1 MFNQTIKKTLASCQ
15 HKLHK
20 YEAKYSAVDKS
31 TALIEFLPD
40 GTILFA
46 NANFL
51 ITMSYRLQDIVQQH
65 HSIFCHT
72 NEKAH
77 SDYKKFWSRL
87 AAGESIKGRFMRLDK
102 NQKEVWLEAS
112 YNPILNENGKVT
124 SILKLATDIT
134 QQVRNEF
141 NDHSTIEA
149 INRSMAVIEFSLKG
163 EILTANNNFLHT
175 TGYRL
180 EEIKGKHHRILCCSE
195 YAQSNDYIQFWE
207 RLNKGEFFSGRY
219 RRVNKAGHIIWLRA
233 TYNPIFNEHGKL
245 IKIIK
250 FASDVT
256 PQIEQQ
262 QAESKAA
269 SLAYD
274 ISSKTNA
281 DAQQGAQIVNG
292 TADVVQGIAGELNDA
307 ADSILAVSQQSE
319 HISKIVQTIKSIA
332 DQTNLLALN
341 AAIEAARAGEQ
352 GRGFAVVA
360 DEVRSLAGRTAQ
372 ATIEIGEVVQKN
384 HELSQSAVK
393 NMQTSREK
401 VEQGVQ
407 LAKQAE
413 EAITDIRDNAARVV
427 EAIQQ
432 FRTTMDH

>member
-51 ITMSYRLQDIVQQH
+51 NTMSYRLQDIAQQH

-87 AAGESIKGRFMRLDK
+87 AAGEAIKGRFMRLDK

-112 YNPILNENGKVT
+112 YNPILNENGKVI

-180 EEIKGKHHRILCCSE
+180 VEIKGKHHRILCCSE

-219 RRVNKAGHIIWLRA
+219 RRVNKSGHIIWLRA

-274 ISSKTNA
+274 ISSKTNT
-281 DAQQGAQIVNG
+281 DAQQGAQIVNS

-413 EAITDIRDNAARVV
+413 EAITDIRENAARVV

>member
-51 ITMSYRLQDIVQQH
+51 NTMSYRLQDIVQQH

-87 AAGESIKGRFMRLDK
+87 AAGEAIKGRFMRLDK

-219 RRVNKAGHIIWLRA
+219 RRVNKSGHIIWLRA

-281 DAQQGAQIVNG
+281 DAQQGAQIVNS

>member
-51 ITMSYRLQDIVQQH
+51 NTMSYRLQDIVQQH

-72 NEKAH
+72 NEKVH

-87 AAGESIKGRFMRLDK
+87 AAGEAIKGRFMRLDK

-219 RRVNKAGHIIWLRA
+219 RRVNKSGHIIWLRA

>member
-51 ITMSYRLQDIVQQH
+51 NTMSYRLQDIVQQH

-72 NEKAH
+72 NEKVH

-87 AAGESIKGRFMRLDK
+87 AAGETIKGRFMRLDK

-112 YNPILNENGKVT
+112 YNPILNENGKVI

-134 QQVRNEF
+134 EQVRNEF

-180 EEIKGKHHRILCCSE
+180 EEIKGKHHRILCRSE
-195 YAQSNDYIQFWE
+195 YAQSDDYTQFWE

-219 RRVNKAGHIIWLRA
+219 RRLNKAGRIIWLRA

-274 ISSKTNA
+274 ISTKTDA
-281 DAQQGAQIVNG
+281 DAQQGAQIVNR

>member
-65 HSIFCHT
+65 HSIFCNT
-72 NEKAH
+72 NEKTH

-281 DAQQGAQIVNG
+281 DAQQGAQIVNS

>member
-281 DAQQGAQIVNG
+281 DAQQGAQIVNS

>member
-1 MFNQTIKKTLASCQ
+1 M
-15 HKLHK
+15 
-20 YEAKYSAVDKS
+20 
-31 TALIEFLPD
+31 
-40 GTILFA
+40 
-46 NANFL
+46 
-51 ITMSYRLQDIVQQH
+51 
-65 HSIFCHT
+65 
-72 NEKAH
+72 
-77 SDYKKFWSRL
+77 
-87 AAGESIKGRFMRLDK
+87 
-102 NQKEVWLEAS
+102 
-112 YNPILNENGKVT
+112 
-124 SILKLATDIT
+124 
-134 QQVRNEF
+134 
-141 NDHSTIEA
+141 
-149 INRSMAVIEFSLKG
+149 
-163 EILTANNNFLHT
+163 
-175 TGYRL
+175 
-180 EEIKGKHHRILCCSE
+180 
-195 YAQSNDYIQFWE
+195 
-207 RLNKGEFFSGRY
+207 
-219 RRVNKAGHIIWLRA
+219 NKAGHIIWLRA

>member
-1 MFNQTIKKTLASCQ
+1 MFNHPIKKALASCQ
-15 HKLHK
+15 YKLHK

-40 GTILFA
+40 GTIVFA
-46 NANFL
+46 NSNFL
-51 ITMSYRLQDIVQQH
+51 NIMGYRLEEIVQQH
-65 HSIFCHT
+65 HSMFCPSS
-72 NEKAH
+72 EKTH
-77 SDYKKFWSRL
+77 SDYRKFWSRL
-87 AAGESIKGRFMRLDK
+87 AAGETVKGRFMRLDK
-102 NQKEVWLEAS
+102 SQQEVWLEAS
-112 YNPILNENGKVT
+112 YNPILDDNGKVT

-134 QQVRNEF
+134 VQVRNEF
-141 NDHSTIEA
+141 NDHSIIEA

-163 EILTANNNFLHT
+163 EILTANNNFLVT

-180 EEIKGKHHRILCCSE
+180 EDIKGKHHRMLCCSKYTE
-195 YAQSNDYIQFWE
+195 TNDYLQFWQ
-207 RLNKGEFFSGRY
+207 RLNNGEFFSGRY
-219 RRVNKAGHIIWLRA
+219 RRVHKTGRTIWLRA
-233 TYNPIFNEHGKL
+233 TYNPIFDEHGKL

-262 QAESKAA
+262 QAESRAA
-269 SLAYD
+269 SMAYD
-274 ISSKTNA
+274 ISIKTDA
-281 DAQQGAQIVNG
+281 DAQYGAQIVNSS
-292 TADVVQGIAGELNDA
+292 ADVILGIADELNDA

-393 NMQTSREK
+393 NMQSSREK

-413 EAITDIRDNAARVV
+413 EAISEIRDNAARVV

-432 FRTTMDH
+432 FRTTVES